1 MNPRERKLVEQLE
14 PLLPWHKGNDP
25 KDMPKAKEFIV
36 VDMEGIGLM
45 AEMAI
50 IFWLGWRSIT
60 RWVYRKEILEV
71 MKQQGIDPR
80 DYGYK
85 GESV

>member
-1 MNPRERKLVEQLE
+1 MRKQERELVEQLE

-71 MKQQGIDPR
+71 MKKQGIDPR

-85 GESV
+85 ESV

>member
-1 MNPRERKLVEQLE
+1 MRKQERELVEQLE

-25 KDMPKAKEFIV
+25 KDMPKADAFVV
-36 VDMEGIGLM
+36 VDMPGIGLM

-60 RWVYRKEILEV
+60 RWVYRTEIVEV

>member
-1 MNPRERKLVEQLE
+1 MKKKDRELVEQLDH
-14 PLLPWHKGNDP
+14 LLPWHKGNDP

-60 RWVYRKEILEV
+60 RWVYRSEIVEV
-71 MKQQGIDPR
+71 MKQQGIDPKA
-80 DYGYK
+80 YGHK
-85 GESV
+85 ESV

>member
-50 IFWLGWRSIT
+50 IVWLGWRSIT
-60 RWVYRKEILEV
+60 RGVYRKEILTV

>member
-60 RWVYRKEILEV
+60 RWVYRTEILEV
-71 MKQQGIDPR
+71 MTQQGIDPR